1 MKLKFREE
9 ESMMLPNLSPTK
21 TDPTDLGPFATR
33 RLSYLKKERPT
44 LYTELLTSG
53 RLEDHLM
60 EVQRSA
66 SEMTE
71 VLVSRSAQALGIDET
86 MKRDDPERWVQ
97 AMGEIRAT
105 ADSTVMREVVLA

>member
-1 MKLKFREE
+1 
-9 ESMMLPNLSPTK
+9 
-21 TDPTDLGPFATR
+21 
-33 RLSYLKKERPT
+33 
-44 LYTELLTSG
+44 
-53 RLEDHLM
+53 
-60 EVQRSA
+60 
-66 SEMTE
+66 MTE